1 MHLFRLTKEI
11 SELMLFHFP
20 NLIFGLLCSD
30 SAYRSIGAEKF
41 RSRSGARAIGKA
53 SKARRLAQGVKAIGG

>member
-1 MHLFRLTKEI
+1 
-11 SELMLFHFP
+11 MLFHFP